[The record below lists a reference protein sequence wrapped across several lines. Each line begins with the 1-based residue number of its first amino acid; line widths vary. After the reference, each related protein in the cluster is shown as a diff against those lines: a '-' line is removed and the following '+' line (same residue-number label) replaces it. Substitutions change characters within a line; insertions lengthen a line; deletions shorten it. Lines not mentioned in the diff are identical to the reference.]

1 MKPSNLHTVP
11 IVTIATDRCK
21 RCYSCVRGCPAKAIR
36 VREGQAEVIKE
47 RCIGC
52 GQCVRVC
59 SQGVKRITDNLPAVL
74 ALLRQGNAVVMV
86 APSFPAAFPDL
97 RPGQVIAALRHSGF
111 CGVFEVAFGAD
122 LVSREYQRL
131 YNEDP
136 SRTMISTPCPA
147 TVAYIQKFADEL
159 LPLLAPILSPMAAM
173 GKALKTRLQPGC
185 STVFLGPC
193 TAKVCEIQ
201 DPEVAPW
208 VDAVMTFTE
217 VFDLFRNRDVNPAEQ
232 NDEEFDPPHSWM
244 GSIYPVAGGL
254 VQVSELPAGVDQNA
268 VYQVVGRGEFID
280 LVNKLKQRIYQKKM
294 SALETRFFDVLF
306 CQGCI
311 EGPAMPEEESL
322 VRRKERIID
331 FLKSRKPVSRSIW
344 ENIIKDLSDLDLSRS
359 FKSDKQDHDV
369 PDEDEIRRVLA
380 MTNKW
385 TPEQELN
392 CGACGYRSCR
402 EKAIAV
408 INGIAEVEM
417 CLPHMIEKLEA
428 TIGRLHLS
436 HEQLETA
443 QVQLIRSERLA
454 SMGQMAAGIAHE
466 VNNPLGTIV
475 VYSHLIKDNP
485 LCPPELKS
493 DLDMILKEATRCR
506 NIVSGLLNFS
516 RQSKAV
522 ISEVDIRQL
531 IDGAAEILRSQAQG
545 TPIEIEVTAE
555 SGLPLAR
562 VDRDQIHQVLVNLM
576 KNAWEAMPSGG
587 KISAMAVWNER
598 TKEYRI
604 SIRDTGPGILPE
616 NMAKLFSPFFTTKPV
631 GKGTGLGLSI
641 CYGIIK
647 MHHGRI
653 LARNNDPAPGAT
665 FDVFLPSAPPEK
677 EGVML

>member
-1 MKPSNLHTVP
+1 
-11 IVTIATDRCK
+11 
-21 RCYSCVRGCPAKAIR
+21 
-36 VREGQAEVIKE
+36 VREGQAEVITE

-59 SQGVKRITDNLPAVL
+59 SQGVKRITDNLPNVL
-74 ALLRQGNAVVMV
+74 ALLNQGNAVVMV

-97 RPGQVIAALRHSGF
+97 RPGQVVAALRHCGF
-111 CGVFEVAFGAD
+111 CGVYEVAFGAD
-122 LVSREYQRL
+122 LVSREYKRL

-136 SRTMISTPCPA
+136 TRTMISTPCPA
-147 TVAYIQKFADEL
+147 ATAYIQKYAVEL
-159 LPLLAPILSPMAAM
+159 LPMLAPIMSPMAAM
-173 GKALKTRLQPGC
+173 GKVLKSRLHPGC
-185 STVFLGPC
+185 ATVFLGPC

-217 VFDLFRNRDVNPAEQ
+217 VFDLFRKRDVHPAKQ
-232 NDEEFDPPHSWM
+232 DDEEFDPPHSLM
-244 GSIYPVAGGL
+244 GSIYPIAGGL
-254 VQVSELPAGVDQNA
+254 VQVSDLPAGVAQNV
-268 VYQVVGRGEFID
+268 VYPVVGRGEFID
-280 LVNKLKQRIYQKKM
+280 LISKLKHRVSSKTM
-294 SALETRFFDVLF
+294 DLLETRFFDVLF

-311 EGPAMPEEESL
+311 EGPAMPEGESL
-322 VRRKERIID
+322 VRRKERIVD
-331 FLKSRKPVSRSIW
+331 FLRSKKPVSKSQWTAILG
-344 ENIIKDLSDLDLSRS
+344 DLSDIDISRTFEPDAQS
-359 FKSDKQDHDV
+359 NGTPSD
-369 PDEDEIRRVLA
+369 EEIRRVLA
-380 MTNKW
+380 MTNKF

-402 EKAIAV
+402 EKAVAV
-408 INGIAEVEM
+408 IHGIAEVEM
-417 CLPHMIEKLEA
+417 CLPYMIEKLEA
-428 TIGRLHLS
+428 TIGRLQLS

-485 LCPPELKS
+485 ICPPELKN
-493 DLDMILKEATRCR
+493 DLDMILREATRCR

-522 ISEVDIRQL
+522 ISEVDIPRL
-531 IDGAAEILRSQAQG
+531 LEEAAESVRSHRQG
-545 TPIEIEVTAE
+545 APVEISVASEND
-555 SGLPLAR
+555 LPPAR

-576 KNAWEAMPSGG
+576 KNACEAMPSGG
-587 KISAMAVWNER
+587 KIFASAAWEEH
-598 TKEYRI
+598 TAQYRI

-641 CYGIIK
+641 CYGIVK

-653 LARNNDPAPGAT
+653 LARNNDPEPGAT
-665 FDVFLPSAPPEK
+665 FDVFLPSAPEN
-677 EGVML
+677 EGVRP